1 MVQFN
6 HAQREITLKV
16 VYYGPALSGKTTNL
30 QMIHQFLD
38 PGSRGRL
45 MSLDT
50 ADDRTLFFDL
60 LPVFFKS
67 KTGFKIKIK
76 LYTVPG
82 QIMHTST
89 RRIVLSGA
97 DGICFIADSQRSEA
111 KANNEAWRSMMENLR
126 QNGLSPDQIPIA
138 IQFNKRD
145 MPNVRTDAEIEE
157 IKSKSKEPVFPAV
170 AIRGEGVLETLFALL
185 KLTYRNLHARYDFEG
200 KFGISEAEFLRGIF
214 KRMNVDGAGLKSNPT
229 EQTGP
234 HKLGQLV
241 GEGQSPFSGESTRA
255 TVPGVPNT
263 AEETVR
269 NVLRTH
275 QTSSALP
282 TEDDPL
288 GKKGDG

>member
-30 QMIHQFLD
+30 QMIHQFMD
-38 PGSRGRL
+38 PQSRGRL

-67 KTGFKIKIK
+67 KSGFKVKIK

-97 DGICFIADSQRSEA
+97 DGVVFIADSQRAEA
-111 KANNEAWRSMMENLR
+111 KSNTDAWRSMMENLR
-126 QNGLSPDQIPIA
+126 ENGINPEQIPIA

-145 MPNVRTDAEIEE
+145 LPDVRTDAELEE
-157 IKSKSKEPVFPAV
+157 IKAKSKEPVFTAV
-170 AIRGEGVLETLFALL
+170 AVRGDGVLETLFALL
-185 KLTYRNLHARYDFEG
+185 RLTYRNLNAKHDFEG
-200 KFGISEAEFLRGIF
+200 KFGIGEQEFLRAIF
-214 KRMNVDGAGLKSNPT
+214 KRVNAEAAGLKLPGRDLAS
-229 EQTGP
+229 
-234 HKLGQLV
+234 
-241 GEGQSPFSGESTRA
+241 GEGAAVESASGEGA
-255 TVPGVPNT
+255 PVVDEEPPGG
-263 AEETVR
+263 AR
-269 NVLRTH
+269 
-275 QTSSALP
+275 
-282 TEDDPL
+282 
-288 GKKGDG
+288 

>member
-6 HAQREITLKV
+6 QAQREITLKV

-38 PGSRGRL
+38 PSARGRL

-67 KTGFKIKIK
+67 KSGFKVKIK

-97 DGICFIADSQRSEA
+97 DGVVFIADSQRAEA
-111 KANNEAWRSMMENLR
+111 KANNDAWRSMMENLR
-126 QNGLSPDQIPIA
+126 QNGILPDSIPIA

-145 MPNVRTDAEIEE
+145 LPNVRTDAEIEE
-157 IKSKSKEPVFPAV
+157 IRSKSKEPVFAAV
-170 AIRGEGVLETLFALL
+170 AIRGEGVIETLFALL
-185 KLTYRNLHARYDFEG
+185 KLSYRNLNAKYDFEG
-200 KFGISEAEFLRGIF
+200 KFGISEGEFLRSVF
-214 KRMNVDGAGLKSNPT
+214 KRMNPAVAAQMRGELGSTRDGAPADSGS
-229 EQTGP
+229 GP
-234 HKLGQLV
+234 SV
-241 GEGQSPFSGESTRA
+241 GTVSEANALDDRTAQDIRA
-255 TVPGVPNT
+255 KPGGGGG
-263 AEETVR
+263 
-269 NVLRTH
+269 
-275 QTSSALP
+275 SSS
-282 TEDDPL
+282 
-288 GKKGDG
+288 